1 MSLHL
6 FILKDVI
13 KCPWAALSET
23 SNVSEVMPKC
33 IRISLYL
40 NMYRISSFTHAHPC
54 MLWTPPADSS
64 FISEETPSEFMG
76 GAFRQAPAA
85 FDSLTPFSSKGGN

>member
-85 FDSLTPFSSKGGN
+85 FDSLTPFSSKGEN